1 MGQDQSWEEV
11 TPAKNPE
18 TRCGSGDGERQR
30 DLPDFRVF
38 FVSFTDA
45 LGFFSPSSGFR
56 GTLFSIRN
64 SFLHFGQLRL
74 PNVIVSITVTTT
86 RGALQCGHLMGI
98 SVSGNL
104 KFRLDTEF

>member
-1 MGQDQSWEEV
+1 V
-11 TPAKNPE
+11 E
-18 TRCGSGDGERQR
+18 TVGVDGERQR
-30 DLPDFRVF
+30 DLLDFPAF
-38 FVSFTDA
+38 FAGFTDV
-45 LGFFSPSSGFR
+45 LGFFRPSSGFR

-64 SFLHFGQLRL
+64 SFLHFGHVRL

-104 KFRLDTEF
+104 KFRFAPGMGL